1 MLTKNGIWVGRT
13 TALGVMSADE
23 AINYGLSG
31 PMLRAS
37 GVAYD
42 VRKDFPYL
50 DYETYDF
57 DVPVGSNGDV
67 YDRYLVRV
75 EELRQ
80 STRILEQALD
90 RLPDGPVNIDD
101 HRVIL
106 PPKNRAMSDMES
118 MIHHFKQVMEGPAAA
133 DRRGVRAG
141 RKPEGRE
148 GLLLCLRRNGEA
160 GALAHSPAVVRESVR
175 DLENGG
181 GPSALRRDRDQC
193 EHRHR
198 HGGDRPVSAQRE
210 GATQADA
217 MSIRAAA
224 AIGEIPYKPVFV
236 GALKEELDAL
246 LGRYPTKMA
255 ALLPTLWM
263 VQRERGWVS
272 EEAMVEVA
280 QVLELTP
287 AYVKGVVTFY
297 TMYHQHPVGRY
308 FIQVC
313 TTSPCGACGAEKV
326 VETLLEQTGCGDLGA
341 TSPDGRFTV
350 IEVECLGACG
360 FATPIMVNDE
370 FIESVTPEKV
380 PQILSQFK

>member
-1 MLTKNGIWVGRT
+1 M
-13 TALGVMSADE
+13 
-23 AINYGLSG
+23 
-31 PMLRAS
+31 
-37 GVAYD
+37 
-42 VRKDFPYL
+42 
-50 DYETYDF
+50 
-57 DVPVGSNGDV
+57 
-67 YDRYLVRV
+67 
-75 EELRQ
+75 
-80 STRILEQALD
+80 
-90 RLPDGPVNIDD
+90 
-101 HRVIL
+101 
-106 PPKNRAMSDMES
+106 
-118 MIHHFKQVMEGPAAA
+118 
-133 DRRGVRAG
+133 
-141 RKPEGRE
+141 
-148 GLLLCLRRNGEA
+148 
-160 GALAHSPAVVRESVR
+160 AHS
-175 DLENGG
+175 
-181 GPSALRRDRDQC
+181 
-193 EHRHR
+193 
-198 HGGDRPVSAQRE
+198 GGDS
-210 GATQADA
+210 
-217 MSIRAAA
+217 
-224 AIGEIPYKPVFV
+224 IGEIPYRPVFV
-236 GALKEELDAL
+236 GAMKEELEAL

-326 VETLLEQTGCGDLGA
+326 VETLLDKTGCGDLGA

-360 FATPIMVNDE
+360 FATPILVNDE